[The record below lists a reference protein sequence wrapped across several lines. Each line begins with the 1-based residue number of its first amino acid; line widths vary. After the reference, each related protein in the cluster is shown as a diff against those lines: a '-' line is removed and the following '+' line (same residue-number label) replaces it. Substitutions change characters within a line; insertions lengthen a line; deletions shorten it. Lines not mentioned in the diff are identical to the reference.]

1 MHSVKEAPTADK
13 DSQEK
18 PRPPKGRRKKG
29 GRGHLAGTIT
39 SINNNNQHLANV
51 NSNNTKKQPTDTDPN
66 GRPISLST
74 RTSPLCFVNI
84 SKIPA
89 AKAVHAKK

>member
-1 MHSVKEAPTADK
+1 
-13 DSQEK
+13 
-18 PRPPKGRRKKG
+18 
-29 GRGHLAGTIT
+29 
-39 SINNNNQHLANV
+39 LANV
-51 NSNNTKKQPTDTDPN
+51 NSNKTKKQPTDTDPN